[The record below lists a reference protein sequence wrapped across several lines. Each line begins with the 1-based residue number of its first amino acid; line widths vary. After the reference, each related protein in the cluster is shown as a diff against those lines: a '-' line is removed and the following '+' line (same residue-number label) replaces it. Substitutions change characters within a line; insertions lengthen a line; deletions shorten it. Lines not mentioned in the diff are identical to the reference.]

1 LTSDKNVPGIEW
13 CDDGKSFVVYKN
25 VFIENVL
32 SQEFDTDKYT
42 SFTRQHYIYN
52 FTKLT
57 DGRKDKNLKGV
68 SRYRHKFFQRDRP
81 DLLRYIKR
89 VQNPKKA
96 SETHDQGTKTERIRQ
111 RSLGKDSN
119 SSQVTSTPVISA
131 IDEPML
137 TTDTA
142 TSAAATAASVFSM
155 MPKGEA
161 HSAHNISSMGIA
173 YADPAISLPLPA
185 TNAEPTISPSV
196 EKACSKFK
204 EVLDYYD
211 TMNYDDLY
219 KGLYSNNMATLTP
232 TVVSPTGYAFN
243 LSAELSADISHQ
255 TERLRIQDMPIPLT
269 PGVPSGSMGMVL
281 DSSTSPL
288 SPIAEH
294 TSVSY
299 IGTHPGLA
307 LSSQQPNAY
316 SLSGADFYSVAPPI
330 APILNSSSPMGSSN
344 NSPPSTI
351 MTTMPASLMT
361 APVAGN
367 FPLLYPLSTER
378 QQSHTH
384 SLNISGFD
392 MINSMPFGSV
402 GTDIPSVTADTG
414 ISFMQT
420 GAPNATTAPGNIN
433 FNIPRSASTSAH
445 SRVASTPT
453 NIFYGNLQ
461 GPF

>member
-1 LTSDKNVPGIEW
+1 MTRSASKLSAISNTRKKLQVSSANRNTFVYVLHDLTSNKNVKGIEW
-13 CDDGKSFVVYKN
+13 SNDGKSFIVYKS

-68 SRYRHKFFQRDRP
+68 SIYQHKFFQRDRP

-119 SSQVTSTPVISA
+119 NSQVTSTPVTLA
-131 IDEPML
+131 VDEPML

-142 TSAAATAASVFSM
+142 TSAAASAAAAFTM

-161 HSAHNISSMGIA
+161 LPVQSISGAGIT
-173 YADPAISLPLPA
+173 YANPTISLPPPA

-196 EKACSKFK
+196 EMACSKFK
-204 EVLDYYD
+204 DVLDYYD
-211 TMNYDDLY
+211 TMNYD
-219 KGLYSNNMATLTP
+219 
-232 TVVSPTGYAFN
+232 V
-243 LSAELSADISHQ
+243 
-255 TERLRIQDMPIPLT
+255 IP
-269 PGVPSGSMGMVL
+269 SSSMGMVL
-281 DSSTSPL
+281 DTSTSPL

-294 TSVSY
+294 ASVSY
-299 IGTHPGLA
+299 IGTHPGLT
-307 LSSQQPNAY
+307 LSSQHPSTY
-316 SLSGADFYSVAPPI
+316 SLSGADFYSVAPPS
-330 APILNSSSPMGSSN
+330 APILNNSPPMVSSN
-344 NSPPSTI
+344 DSSPSTI
-351 MTTMPASLMT
+351 MTTMPTPLMT
-361 APVAGN
+361 APVASN
-367 FPLLYPLSTER
+367 FPLLYPLSAER

-392 MINSMPFGSV
+392 MINTMPFGSV
-402 GTDIPSVTADTG
+402 GTDMSSVTAGNG

-420 GAPNATTAPGNIN
+420 GASNATTAPGNMN

>member
-1 LTSDKNVPGIEW
+1 
-13 CDDGKSFVVYKN
+13 
-25 VFIENVL
+25 
-32 SQEFDTDKYT
+32 
-42 SFTRQHYIYN
+42 
-52 FTKLT
+52 
-57 DGRKDKNLKGV
+57 
-68 SRYRHKFFQRDRP
+68 
-81 DLLRYIKR
+81 
-89 VQNPKKA
+89 
-96 SETHDQGTKTERIRQ
+96 
-111 RSLGKDSN
+111 
-119 SSQVTSTPVISA
+119 
-131 IDEPML
+131 
-137 TTDTA
+137 
-142 TSAAATAASVFSM
+142 
-155 MPKGEA
+155 
-161 HSAHNISSMGIA
+161 
-173 YADPAISLPLPA
+173 
-185 TNAEPTISPSV
+185 
-196 EKACSKFK
+196 
-204 EVLDYYD
+204 
-211 TMNYDDLY
+211 
-219 KGLYSNNMATLTP
+219 
-232 TVVSPTGYAFN
+232 
-243 LSAELSADISHQ
+243 
-255 TERLRIQDMPIPLT
+255 MPIPLT

-392 MINSMPFGSV
+392 MINAMPFGSV

>member
-1 LTSDKNVPGIEW
+1 MPRLTTNKNVQGIEW
-13 CDDGKSFVVYKN
+13 TDDGKSFIVYKSE
-25 VFIENVL
+25 FIKNVL

-68 SRYRHKFFQRDRP
+68 SIYQHKYFQRDRP
-81 DLLRYIKR
+81 DLLRHIKR

-96 SETHDQGTKTERIRQ
+96 SETHDQGSKTERIRQ
-111 RSLGKDSN
+111 RSLGKESN
-119 SSQVTSTPVISA
+119 SSQVTSTPVTSA

-137 TTDTA
+137 DTDTA
-142 TSAAATAASVFSM
+142 TSTAASVFTTV
-155 MPKGEA
+155 PKGEVLPVQ
-161 HSAHNISSMGIA
+161 SISSTGIA
-173 YADPAISLPLPA
+173 YADPTISLPPPA
-185 TNAEPTISPSV
+185 TNSESSISPSV
-196 EKACSKFK
+196 VKACSKFK
-204 EVLDYYD
+204 EVLDYFD
-211 TMNYDDLY
+211 TMNYD
-219 KGLYSNNMATLTP
+219 
-232 TVVSPTGYAFN
+232 
-243 LSAELSADISHQ
+243 
-255 TERLRIQDMPIPLT
+255 
-269 PGVPSGSMGMVL
+269 

-299 IGTHPGLA
+299 IDTYPGLT
-307 LSSQQPNAY
+307 LSSQQPSAY
-316 SLSGADFYSVAPPI
+316 YLSGADFYSVAPPS
-330 APILNSSSPMGSSN
+330 APILNNSPPMGSS
-344 NSPPSTI
+344 SDSSPSTI
-351 MTTMPASLMT
+351 MTTMPAPLMT
-361 APVAGN
+361 APVASN

-392 MINSMPFGSV
+392 MINTMPFGSV
-402 GTDIPSVTADTG
+402 GTDMPSITAGTG
-414 ISFMQT
+414 IRFMHT
-420 GAPNATTAPGNIN
+420 GAPNATTAPGDIN

>member
-1 LTSDKNVPGIEW
+1 MPRSPSKFSAVSNSRKKIQVSSANKNTFVYVLHDLTTNKNVQGIKW
-13 CDDGKSFVVYKN
+13 SDDGKSFIVYKSE
-25 VFIENVL
+25 FIKNVL
-32 SQEFDTDKYT
+32 SQKFDTDKYT

-68 SRYRHKFFQRDRP
+68 SIYKHKYFQRDRP
-81 DLLRYIKR
+81 DLLRHIKR

-96 SETHDQGTKTERIRQ
+96 SETHDQGSKTERIRQ
-111 RSLGKDSN
+111 RSLGKESN
-119 SSQVTSTPVISA
+119 SSQVTSTPVTSA

-137 TTDTA
+137 DTDTA
-142 TSAAATAASVFSM
+142 TSTAASVFTTV
-155 MPKGEA
+155 PKGEVLPVQ
-161 HSAHNISSMGIA
+161 SISSTGIA
-173 YADPAISLPLPA
+173 YADPTISLPPPA
-185 TNAEPTISPSV
+185 TNSESSISPSV
-196 EKACSKFK
+196 VKACSKFK
-204 EVLDYYD
+204 EVLDYFD
-211 TMNYDDLY
+211 TMNYD
-219 KGLYSNNMATLTP
+219 
-232 TVVSPTGYAFN
+232 
-243 LSAELSADISHQ
+243 DISHQ

-269 PGVPSGSMGMVL
+269 PGVPPGSIGMVL

-299 IGTHPGLA
+299 IGTHPGLT
-307 LSSQQPNAY
+307 LSSQQPSAY
-316 SLSGADFYSVAPPI
+316 YLSGADFYSVAPPS
-330 APILNSSSPMGSSN
+330 APILNNSPPMGSS
-344 NSPPSTI
+344 SDSSPSTI
-351 MTTMPASLMT
+351 MTTMPAPLMT
-361 APVAGN
+361 APVASN

-392 MINSMPFGSV
+392 MINTMPFGSV
-402 GTDIPSVTADTG
+402 GTDMPSITAGTG
-414 ISFMQT
+414 VRFMHT
-420 GAPNATTAPGNIN
+420 GAPNATTAPGDIN

-445 SRVASTPT
+445 SRVVSTPT